1 MKKNMKKRNITIT
14 IDGKMHKLMNG
25 SVPCSNCSLH
35 DFCNNLLISPC
46 PAHGLGGKYF
56 VELKVEK

>member
-1 MKKNMKKRNITIT
+1 MKQKNITIT
-14 IDGKMHKLMNG
+14 IDDKIYKLVHD
-25 SVPCSNCSLH
+25 SKFCFCPNCSLR
-35 DFCNNLLISPC
+35 DFCNLLVAPC

>member
-1 MKKNMKKRNITIT
+1 MKQKNITIT
-14 IDGKMHKLMNG
+14 IDDKIHKLVY
-25 SVPCSNCSLH
+25 SSKFCFCPNCSLH
-35 DFCNNLLISPC
+35 DFCNNLLVSPC

>member
-1 MKKNMKKRNITIT
+1 MKKRNITIT

-35 DFCNNLLISPC
+35 DFCDGKLTAC
-46 PAHGLGGKYF
+46 PAAALGGEYF
-56 VELKVEK
+56 VKLEIEK

>member
-1 MKKNMKKRNITIT
+1 MITIT
-14 IDGKMHKLMNG
+14 IDDKIYKLVH
-25 SVPCSNCSLH
+25 SSKVYFCPECSLH
-35 DFCNNLLISPC
+35 DFCKNLLVAPC